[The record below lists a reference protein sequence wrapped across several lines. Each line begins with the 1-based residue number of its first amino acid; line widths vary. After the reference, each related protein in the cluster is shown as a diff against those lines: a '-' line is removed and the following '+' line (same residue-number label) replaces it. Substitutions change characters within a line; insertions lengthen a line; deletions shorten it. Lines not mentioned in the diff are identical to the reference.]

1 MCHRVIVIAGQP
13 EEVEVAL
20 GGVVDALVHHG
31 AGQGVVVLVVLV
43 TCRRGL
49 VWQGLEKEQGARS
62 KGRRRKK
69 NKVMLLQK
77 LPSAGKNLV

>member
-1 MCHRVIVIAGQP
+1 MAGPAGALYSLMTEQ
-13 EEVEVAL
+13 VEVAL

-49 VWQGLEKEQGARS
+49 VWQGLEKEQGAREED
-62 KGRRRKK
+62 
-69 NKVMLLQK
+69 
-77 LPSAGKNLV
+77 GKRIK